1 MFCDFLPENE
11 VRQIDPAQL
20 SHVWQA
26 PLAPLPR
33 FRRGVMLGI
42 PRA

>member
-20 SHVWQA
+20 SHVCNY
-26 PLAPLPR
+26 LMCGRLPW
-33 FRRGVMLGI
+33 RRCRVFGGVSC
-42 PRA
+42 